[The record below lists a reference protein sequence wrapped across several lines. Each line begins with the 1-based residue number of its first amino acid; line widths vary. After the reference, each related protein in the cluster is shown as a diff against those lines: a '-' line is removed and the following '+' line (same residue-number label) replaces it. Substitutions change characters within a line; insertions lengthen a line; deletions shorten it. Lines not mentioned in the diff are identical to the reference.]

1 VPRAGHHDRR
11 RAGRRLSR
19 RGEFVIDKLNFE
31 GRVALVTGGGGS
43 IGRAHALL
51 LASRGARIV
60 LNDYH
65 TSVAGESGSAG
76 PNPGEAVVKEL
87 RALGAD
93 AVLNADSVADAA
105 GVARMVQAAIDHFGR
120 IDIVVN
126 NAGIAVCNNVHEEP
140 GTLYE
145 RNMKILLEGPMLV
158 VRSAWP
164 HMLAQKYGRI
174 LNTSSASVFGFNQPD
189 GNWWGSYVLAK
200 SAVMAYTRQLGGY
213 GEKLGIKANAILPL
227 AYSRMNWDL
236 LRGTPEGDFLEKYA
250 TADSVAAAAAYLLHE
265 QCPVSGASFSVS
277 GGRIARV
284 IYAEPLGYQKQNL
297 TPEDVRDNWAR
308 AMGSVDA
315 AHSLSDFYE
324 IPNLLEESM
333 LMLKAGVG
341 QS

>member
-1 VPRAGHHDRR
+1 VAAEPTPSLGQE
-11 RAGRRLSR
+11 S
-19 RGEFVIDKLNFE
+19 EIDKLNFE

-51 LASRGARIV
+51 LASRGAKIV
-60 LNDYH
+60 VNDYN
-65 TSVAGESGSAG
+65 TTVAGESGHAA
-76 PNPGEAVVKEL
+76 PNPGERVAQEL
-87 RALGAD
+87 RDLGAE
-93 AVLNADSVADAA
+93 AVLNADSVSDPKGA
-105 GVARMVQAAIDHFGR
+105 ARMVQTAIDHFGR
-120 IDIVVN
+120 IDIIVN
-126 NAGIAVCNNVHEEP
+126 NAGIAVCDNVHEEP
-140 GTLYE
+140 GPLYE

-158 VRSAWP
+158 ARAAWP
-164 HMLAQKYGRI
+164 HMLARKFGRI

-189 GNWWGSYVLAK
+189 GNWWGSYVMAK
-200 SAVMAYTRQLGGY
+200 SAVMAYTRQVGGF

-236 LRGTPEGDFLEKYA
+236 LKGTPEGDFLEKYA
-250 TADSVAAAAAYLLHE
+250 TPDSVAAAAAYLLHE

-284 IYAEPLGYQKQNL
+284 IYAEPLGYHKQNL

-308 AMGSVDA
+308 AMGSVDG
-315 AHSLSDFYE
+315 AHLLSEFYE

>member
-1 VPRAGHHDRR
+1 MREA
-11 RAGRRLSR
+11 
-19 RGEFVIDKLNFE
+19 IDKLNFD

-51 LASRGARIV
+51 LASRGAKIV
-60 LNDYH
+60 VNDYN
-65 TSVAGESGSAG
+65 TTVAGESGGAG
-76 PNPGEAVVKEL
+76 LNPGEAVVREL
-87 RALGAD
+87 RGLGAQ

-105 GVARMVQAAIDHFGR
+105 GAAGMVRAAIDHFGR
-120 IDIVVN
+120 IDIIVN
-126 NAGIAVCNNVHEEP
+126 NAGIAVCDNVHEEP
-140 GTLYE
+140 GPLYE

-158 VRSAWP
+158 VRAAWP

-189 GNWWGSYVLAK
+189 GNWWGSYVMAK
-200 SAVMAYTRQLGGY
+200 SGVMAYTRQLGGY

-236 LRGTPEGDFLEKYA
+236 LKGTPEGDFLEKYA
-250 TADSVAAAAAYLLHE
+250 TPQSVAAAAAYLLHE

-284 IYAEPLGYQKQNL
+284 IYAEPLGYHKQHL
-297 TPEDVRDNWAR
+297 SPEDVRDNWDQ
-308 AMGSVDA
+308 AMGSADA
-315 AHSLSDFYE
+315 TRVLKDCYE

-341 QS
+341 KT

>member
-1 VPRAGHHDRR
+1 MGDA
-11 RAGRRLSR
+11 S
-19 RGEFVIDKLNFE
+19 DKLNFD

-43 IGRAHALL
+43 IGRAHARL
-51 LASRGARIV
+51 LASRGAKIV
-60 LNDYH
+60 VNDYN
-65 TSVAGESGSAG
+65 TTVAGESGGAG
-76 PNPGEAVVKEL
+76 INPGEAVVREL
-87 RALGAD
+87 NGLGAQ

-105 GVARMVQAAIDHFGR
+105 GAAGMVRAAIDHFGR

-126 NAGIAVCNNVHEEP
+126 NAGIAVCDNVHEEP
-140 GTLYE
+140 GPLYE

-158 VRSAWP
+158 VRAAWP

-189 GNWWGSYVLAK
+189 GNWWGSYVMAK
-200 SAVMAYTRQLGGY
+200 SGVMAYTRQLGGY

-236 LRGTPEGDFLEKYA
+236 LKGTPEGDFLEKHA
-250 TADSVAAAAAYLLHE
+250 TPESVAAAAAYLLHE

-284 IYAEPLGYQKQNL
+284 IYAEPLGFHKHHL
-297 TPEDVRDNWAR
+297 SPEDVRDNWDQ
-308 AMGSVDA
+308 AMGSVDPTRV
-315 AHSLSDFYE
+315 LKDCYE

-341 QS
+341 KT